1 MRYEITIREINEDGK
16 TGETKNITLKD
27 GSLPERALFLYED
40 TQDQTGLSLTG
51 CDMVDACMMIRHNT
65 AMKKLVAVYM
75 MGEELEKLA
84 SRIMGDE
91 EEPEAE
97 MDEGDIADG
106 IGQALSQ
113 D

>member
-16 TGETKNITLKD
+16 TGETEKITLKD
-27 GSLPERALFLYED
+27 GSLPERALILFED
-40 TQDQTGLSLTG
+40 AEDQTGLCQAG
-51 CDMVDACMMIRHNT
+51 CDKADTCMMIHHN
-65 AMKKLVAVYM
+65 AGMKKIVAVYT
-75 MGEELEKLA
+75 MGEKLA
-84 SRIMGDE
+84 KMAADILDDE

-106 IGQALSQ
+106 IGQAFSP